1 MFFHIHA
8 VNLIYCIPF
17 FQSISPVP
25 VRRYVSLGGWWCCQM
40 TLPDLTSSS
49 SMTQTKVSF
58 TPPTEPLLLSFSI
71 IKNHMNMQLHYKC
84 CVTSQAMFTSSRQD
98 LGFQR
103 SSGTKTWRRLVEAV
117 DLRYVQHTHS
127 SVWTMD
133 QVWSDET
140 SLLTFN
146 KNGGMEYM
154 VCKVPTKNTGIN
166 SRNRETKTRYKV
178 MYSSLYNTGL
188 QNVLKV

>member
-1 MFFHIHA
+1 MCHWVDGGAARWPCQTQHLPA
-8 VNLIYCIPF
+8 QWPRQRSASHRQ
-17 FQSISPVP
+17 QSP
-25 VRRYVSLGGWWCCQM
+25 CCF
-40 TLPDLTSSS
+40 LFPSFKIKSIN
-49 SMTQTKVSF
+49 TQ
-58 TPPTEPLLLSFSI
+58 L
-71 IKNHMNMQLHYKC
+71 QYKW

-127 SVWTMD
+127 SVCTVG

-140 SLLTFN
+140 TLFLKSQIN
-146 KNGGMEYM
+146 KNGGMEYL
-154 VCKVPTKNTGIN
+154 VCKVPTINTGIN

-188 QNVLKV
+188 QNEMKV